1 MHEKANFCF
10 ELYKAFRTRNQ
21 KRLRKLNDQIL
32 KAAVLSFK
40 KELFDLAVYSYV
52 LSKVVSKPRFLA
64 KEYDTIM
71 NSIESSLHNIVDFAY
86 ADLEKWNRG
95 VTILEKDIAALEK
108 DDPRYVTTLI
118 RKGRLKSAATM
129 YAQGL
134 SLSLCSELTGIE
146 KQEILDYS
154 GKTVMFERLREEKD
168 IFERIKIARRMI
180 LE

>member
-1 MHEKANFCF
+1 MNEKANFCF
-10 ELYKAFRTRNQ
+10 ELYKAFKHRNQ
-21 KRLRKLNDQIL
+21 KRLRKLNDHIL
-32 KAAVLSFK
+32 KSAVLSFK
-40 KELFDLAVYSYV
+40 KELFDLAVYAYV

-64 KEYDTIM
+64 KEYKSITD
-71 NSIESSLHNIVDFAY
+71 SIERALHNVVDLAY
-86 ADLEKWNRG
+86 ADLDKWNRG
-95 VTILEKDIAALEK
+95 VALLEKEITALEK
-108 DDPRYVTTLI
+108 EDPRYVTTLI

-146 KQEILDYS
+146 KQEILNYS

-168 IFERIKIARRMI
+168 IFERIKLARKMV